1 VITPTLGLLFASW
14 PEFIKP
20 GISLFNQWQSFFNF
34 SLTSALNGCRIKQA
48 HLAINRRQRK
58 KNKRNVD
65 LYSAFTATPPQGAQV
80 WITQFYLQTV
90 EENGELRTVICVLEA
105 RPRWYSTLL
114 NPVLWQSWMAAY
126 PGCTLQMKMLF
137 RGWPIMVHDTYTR
150 KKNTYKLHDSCLC
163 LVSVHQI
170 ASPLIV
176 LADI

>member
-1 VITPTLGLLFASW
+1 
-14 PEFIKP
+14 
-20 GISLFNQWQSFFNF
+20 
-34 SLTSALNGCRIKQA
+34 
-48 HLAINRRQRK
+48 
-58 KNKRNVD
+58 VD

-80 WITQFYLQTV
+80 WITLFYLQTV

-150 KKNTYKLHDSCLC
+150 KKNTDKLHDSCLC

>member
-80 WITQFYLQTV
+80 WITVLPPNCRRKWRITNSDLCPWGETQMIFHIVESCPLTKLNGGLSRLHFADEDAVSWLTNYGSWHIYEKEKHLQT
-90 EENGELRTVICVLEA
+90 A
-105 RPRWYSTLL
+105 R
-114 NPVLWQSWMAAY
+114 
-126 PGCTLQMKMLF
+126 
-137 RGWPIMVHDTYTR
+137 
-150 KKNTYKLHDSCLC
+150 
-163 LVSVHQI
+163 
-170 ASPLIV
+170 
-176 LADI
+176 